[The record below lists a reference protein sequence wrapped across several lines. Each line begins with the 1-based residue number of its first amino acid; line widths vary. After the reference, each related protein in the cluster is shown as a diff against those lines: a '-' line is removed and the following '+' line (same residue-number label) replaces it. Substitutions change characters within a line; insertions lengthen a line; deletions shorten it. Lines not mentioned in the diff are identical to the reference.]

1 MQHHFRIMK
10 RSERNDFRL
19 RKASAIVMPAFLLLS
34 AATAPAQEAGQEVA
48 NAAEQE
54 TAVRY
59 SVLYLE
65 PAVPVSGEI
74 DFELPPPG
82 IPQSPEL
89 DPEFQ
94 ERMQDIQQFNESIT
108 DSEIM
113 AGAWDNSLV
122 EQLNSLGSLQQ
133 QQGDHLGAI
142 ETHERAIHVQRIN
155 SGLHTIEQT
164 PLVGQ
169 MIDSY
174 IAMGDWTQVDVYQN
188 YLFYIQQKF
197 YGNNDPRLIPAL
209 GDLANW
215 HARAFTM
222 RQGESLAMRLSSAQM
237 LFKAAARMVEVH
249 FGPDDD
255 RYIEYLRGVARS
267 AYLVALN
274 QDLLRELARAQ
285 FRAPQET
292 LRDMLY
298 WHFPIV
304 PTGFR
309 AGEDALLAI
318 REFYM
323 DREGEAEQLAEAT
336 AQVADWYLLFNRRAP
351 ARDMY
356 LEAWEAVAE
365 EDNAEELRRQLFGQV
380 REIPVFASDDNEWMV
395 ENMGFIA
402 DVEEV
407 VDYDHID
414 LRFDVTQWGEV
425 RNVVSIGEPAP
436 EAESQHGWV
445 RRAVRDSMFRPM
457 LVDGENVR
465 SDGNLFRYRYWY

>member
-1 MQHHFRIMK
+1 MQRYFRIMI
-10 RSERNDFRL
+10 RSERSVSRFRNTY
-19 RKASAIVMPAFLLLS
+19 RIVI
-34 AATAPAQEAGQEVA
+34 AAVFWLAGIAALAQEEGEGAEPE
-48 NAAEQE
+48 AAI
-54 TAVRY
+54 RY

-65 PAVPVSGEI
+65 PAVPLGEAS
-74 DFELPPPG
+74 DFELPPPE

-89 DPEFQ
+89 DPEFE
-94 ERMQDIQQFNESIT
+94 ERIRNIQLFNEAIA
-108 DSEIM
+108 DSEVL

-155 SGLHTIEQT
+155 SGLHTIDQT
-164 PLVGQ
+164 PMVEQ

-188 YLFYIQQKF
+188 YLFYIQRKF

-209 GDLANW
+209 GELANW
-215 HARAFTM
+215 HTRAFTM

-237 LFKAAARMVEVH
+237 LFKAAARMVEMH
-249 FGPDDD
+249 FGPDDE
-255 RYIEYLRGVARS
+255 RYVEYLRGVARS

-274 QDLLRELARAQ
+274 QDLLRDLARAQ

-318 REFYM
+318 REYYLE
-323 DREGEAEQLAEAT
+323 RGGEAEQLAEAT
-336 AQVADWYLLFNRRAP
+336 AQVADWYLLFNRRSP

-365 EDNAEELRRQLFGQV
+365 EANADELRRRLFGQV
-380 REIPVFASDDNEWMV
+380 RQIPVFAADDNGWMI
-395 ENMGFIA
+395 ENMGFME

-407 VDYDHID
+407 DYSHID

-425 RNVVSIGEPAP
+425 RNIESVGELLP
-436 EAESQHGWV
+436 ETESQQSRV
-445 RRAVRDSMFRPM
+445 RRDVRDSMFRPL
-457 LVDGENVR
+457 LVDGENAR
-465 SDGNLFRYRYWY
+465 SEGNLFRYRYWY

>member
-1 MQHHFRIMK
+1 MQRYFRIMI
-10 RSERNDFRL
+10 RSERSVSRFRNTY
-19 RKASAIVMPAFLLLS
+19 RIVI
-34 AATAPAQEAGQEVA
+34 AAVFWLAGIAALAQEEGEGAEPE
-48 NAAEQE
+48 AAI
-54 TAVRY
+54 RY

-65 PAVPVSGEI
+65 PAVPLGEAS
-74 DFELPPPG
+74 DFELPPPE

-89 DPEFQ
+89 DPEFE
-94 ERMQDIQQFNESIT
+94 ERIRNIQLFNEAIA
-108 DSEIM
+108 DSEVL

-155 SGLHTIEQT
+155 SGLHTIDQT
-164 PLVGQ
+164 PMVEQ

-188 YLFYIQQKF
+188 YLFYIQRKF

-209 GDLANW
+209 GELANW
-215 HARAFTM
+215 HTRAFTM

-237 LFKAAARMVEVH
+237 LFKAAARMAEMH
-249 FGPDDD
+249 FGPDDE
-255 RYIEYLRGVARS
+255 RYVEYLRGVARS

-274 QDLLRELARAQ
+274 QDLLRDLARAQ

-318 REFYM
+318 REYYLE
-323 DREGEAEQLAEAT
+323 RGGEAEQLAEAT
-336 AQVADWYLLFNRRAP
+336 AQVADWYLLFNRRSP

-365 EDNAEELRRQLFGQV
+365 EANADELRRRLFGQV
-380 REIPVFASDDNEWMV
+380 RQIPVFAADDNGWMI
-395 ENMGFIA
+395 ENMGFME

-407 VDYDHID
+407 DYSHID

-425 RNVVSIGEPAP
+425 RNIESVGELLP
-436 EAESQHGWV
+436 ETESQQSRV
-445 RRAVRDSMFRPM
+445 RRDVRDSMFRPL
-457 LVDGENVR
+457 LVDGENAR
-465 SDGNLFRYRYWY
+465 SEGNLFRYRYWY

>member
-1 MQHHFRIMK
+1 MQQYFRIMI
-10 RSERNDFRL
+10 RSERSNSRF
-19 RKASAIVMPAFLLLS
+19 RKANFIVVPAFLWLAGTMVL
-34 AATAPAQEAGQEVA
+34 AQEAGEG
-48 NAAEQE
+48 AEQE
-54 TAVRY
+54 TATRY

-65 PAVPVSGEI
+65 PAVPVGEEI
-74 DFELPPPG
+74 DFELPPPE
-82 IPQSPEL
+82 IPRSPEL
-89 DPEFQ
+89 DPEFE
-94 ERMQDIQQFNESIT
+94 ERMQDIQRFDEAIT
-108 DSEIM
+108 DSEIL
-113 AGAWDNSLV
+113 AGAWGNSLV

-155 SGLHTIEQT
+155 SGLHTIDQA
-164 PLVGQ
+164 PLVEQ
-169 MIDSY
+169 MIDSF

-197 YGNNDPRLIPAL
+197 YGNDDPRLIPAL
-209 GDLANW
+209 GDLADW
-215 HARAFTM
+215 HTRAFNM

-249 FGPDDD
+249 FGPDDE

-298 WHFPIV
+298 WHVPIV

-318 REFYM
+318 RDYYV
-323 DREGEAEQLAEAT
+323 DREGAAEQLAEAT
-336 AQVADWYLLFNRRAP
+336 AHVADWYLLFNRRAP

-365 EDNAEELRRQLFGQV
+365 EENADELRLRLFGQV
-380 REIPVFASDDNEWMV
+380 REIPVFAADDNGWMI
-395 ENMGFIA
+395 ENMGFA
-402 DVEEV
+402 EDFEVEEV
-407 VDYDHID
+407 SYNHID

-425 RNVVSIGEPAP
+425 RNIETVGEAAP
-436 EAESQHGWV
+436 ETESQQSWV
-445 RRAVRDSMFRPM
+445 RRNVRDSMFRPM

-465 SDGNLFRYRYWY
+465 SDGNLFRFRYWY

>member
-1 MQHHFRIMK
+1 M
-10 RSERNDFRL
+10 
-19 RKASAIVMPAFLLLS
+19 
-34 AATAPAQEAGQEVA
+34 
-48 NAAEQE
+48 
-54 TAVRY
+54 
-59 SVLYLE
+59 
-65 PAVPVSGEI
+65 
-74 DFELPPPG
+74 
-82 IPQSPEL
+82 
-89 DPEFQ
+89 
-94 ERMQDIQQFNESIT
+94 
-108 DSEIM
+108 
-113 AGAWDNSLV
+113 
-122 EQLNSLGSLQQ
+122 EQLNSLGALQQ

-164 PLVGQ
+164 PLVEQ
-169 MIDSY
+169 MIGSY

-249 FGPDDD
+249 FGPDDE

-267 AYLVALN
+267 AYLVARN

-292 LRDMLY
+292 LRDMLF

-318 REFYM
+318 REYYM
-323 DREGEAEQLAEAT
+323 DREGEAGQLAEAT

-351 ARDMY
+351 AREMY

-365 EDNAEELRRQLFGQV
+365 EENADELRLRLFGQV
-380 REIPVFASDDNEWMV
+380 REIPVFAADDNGWMIENLGFMEDV
-395 ENMGFIA
+395 E
-402 DVEEV
+402 VEEV
-407 VDYDHID
+407 SYNHID

-425 RNVVSIGEPAP
+425 RNIETVGEPSP
-436 EAESQHGWV
+436 QTESQQGWV
-445 RRAVRDSMFRPM
+445 RRSVRDSMFRPM
-457 LVDGENVR
+457 LVDGENAR
-465 SDGNLFRYRYWY
+465 SDGNLFRFRYWY

>member
-1 MQHHFRIMK
+1 MQRYFRIMK
-10 RSERNDFRL
+10 RSERSNSRF
-19 RKASAIVMPAFLLLS
+19 RKAIFIVVPALCWL
-34 AATAPAQEAGQEVA
+34 AGTAVLAQEAGEG
-48 NAAEQE
+48 AEQE
-54 TAVRY
+54 AAVRY

-65 PAVPVSGEI
+65 PAVPVPEEI
-74 DFELPPPG
+74 DFELPPPE
-82 IPQSPEL
+82 IPRSPEL
-89 DPEFQ
+89 DPEFE
-94 ERMQDIQQFNESIT
+94 ERIRDIQQFSEAIT
-108 DSEIM
+108 DSEIL

-122 EQLNSLGSLQQ
+122 EQLNSLGALQQ

-164 PLVGQ
+164 PLVEQ
-169 MIDSY
+169 MIDSF

-215 HARAFTM
+215 HTRAFTM

-255 RYIEYLRGVARS
+255 RYVEYLRGVARS

-274 QDLLRELARAQ
+274 QDLLRDLARAQ

-318 REFYM
+318 REYYM

-351 ARDMY
+351 AREMY
-356 LEAWEAVAE
+356 LEAWETVAE
-365 EDNAEELRRQLFGQV
+365 EENADELRLRLFGQV
-380 REIPVFASDDNEWMV
+380 REIPVFAADDNGWMIENLGFMEDV
-395 ENMGFIA
+395 E
-402 DVEEV
+402 VEEV
-407 VDYDHID
+407 SYNHID

-425 RNVVSIGEPAP
+425 RNIETVGEPSP
-436 EAESQHGWV
+436 QTESQQGWV
-445 RRAVRDSMFRPM
+445 RRNVRDSMFRPM
-457 LVDGENVR
+457 LVDGENAR
-465 SDGNLFRYRYWY
+465 SDGNLFRFRYWY

>member
-1 MQHHFRIMK
+1 M
-10 RSERNDFRL
+10 
-19 RKASAIVMPAFLLLS
+19 
-34 AATAPAQEAGQEVA
+34 
-48 NAAEQE
+48 
-54 TAVRY
+54 
-59 SVLYLE
+59 LYLE
-65 PAVPVSGEI
+65 PAVPVPEEI
-74 DFELPPPG
+74 DLEPSPPE
-82 IPQSPEL
+82 IPRNPEL

-94 ERMQDIQQFNESIT
+94 ERIQDIQRFNEAIA

-113 AGAWDNSLV
+113 AGAWDNNLV

-133 QQGDHLGAI
+133 QKGDHPGAV

-155 SGLHTIEQT
+155 SGLHTIDQT
-164 PLVGQ
+164 PLVEQ

-174 IAMGDWTQVDVYQN
+174 AAMGDWTQVDVYQN
-188 YLFYIQQKF
+188 YLFYIQRKF

-215 HARAFTM
+215 HTRAFTM

-237 LFKAAARMVEVH
+237 LYRAAARMVEVH
-249 FGPDDD
+249 FGADD
-255 RYIEYLRGVARS
+255 RYVEYLRGVARS

-285 FRAPQET
+285 FRVPQET

-304 PTGFR
+304 PSGFR

-318 REFYM
+318 REYYLG
-323 DREGEAEQLAEAT
+323 REGEAEQLAEAT

-351 ARDMY
+351 ARNMY
-356 LEAWEAVAE
+356 LEAWQAVAE
-365 EDNAEELRRQLFGQV
+365 EENADELRLRLFGQV
-380 REIPVFASDDNEWMV
+380 REIPVFAFDDNEWMI
-395 ENMGFIA
+395 ENMGSMENI
-402 DVEEV
+402 EE

-425 RNVVSIGEPAP
+425 RNIETVGTHSPDTEPQQ
-436 EAESQHGWV
+436 SRV
-445 RRAVRDSMFRPM
+445 RRDVRGSMFRPM
-457 LVDGENVR
+457 LIGGENVR

>member
-1 MQHHFRIMK
+1 MQHCFRIMI
-10 RSERNDFRL
+10 RSERSDTRF
-19 RKASAIVMPAFLLLS
+19 RKANFIVVPALCWL
-34 AATAPAQEAGQEVA
+34 AGTAVLAQETGEA
-48 NAAEQE
+48 
-54 TAVRY
+54 AVRY

-65 PAVPVSGEI
+65 PAVPVPEEI
-74 DFELPPPG
+74 DFELPPPE
-82 IPQSPEL
+82 IPRGPEL
-89 DPEFQ
+89 DPEFE
-94 ERMQDIQQFNESIT
+94 ERIRNIQQFSESIA
-108 DSEIM
+108 DSEIL
-113 AGAWDNSLV
+113 AGAWGNNLV
-122 EQLNSLGSLQQ
+122 EQLNSLGALQQ
-133 QQGDHLGAI
+133 RQGDHLGAI

-164 PLVGQ
+164 PLVEQ
-169 MIDSY
+169 MIDSF
-174 IAMGDWTQVDVYQN
+174 IAMGDWTRVDVYQN

-215 HARAFTM
+215 HTRAFTM

-255 RYIEYLRGVARS
+255 RYVEYLRGVARS

-318 REFYM
+318 REYYM
-323 DREGEAEQLAEAT
+323 DREGEAGQLAEAT

-365 EDNAEELRRQLFGQV
+365 EENADELRLRLFGQV
-380 REIPVFASDDNEWMV
+380 REIPVFAADDNGWMIENLGFMEDV
-395 ENMGFIA
+395 E
-402 DVEEV
+402 VEEV
-407 VDYDHID
+407 SYSHVD

-425 RNVVSIGEPAP
+425 RNIETVVEPSP
-436 EAESQHGWV
+436 QTESQQSWV
-445 RRAVRDSMFRPM
+445 RRNVRDSMFRPM
-457 LVDGENVR
+457 LVDGENAR
-465 SDGNLFRYRYWY
+465 SDGNLFRFRYWY